1 MQEIN
6 INSLLKK
13 YNLTSDEVGLV
24 TNNLIRR
31 AIVEACE
38 NAVDLCNEVEQNC
51 YNKSGD
57 QIESVEESILK
68 VKKSII

>member
-6 INSLLKK
+6 INSLLNK

-24 TNNLIRR
+24 INNLIRR
-31 AIVEACE
+31 VIIEACE
-38 NAVDLCNEVEQNC
+38 KTVDLCNEVEQNC

-57 QIESVEESILK
+57 QIESVEDAVLK